1 MSASEYLA
9 WERTQS
15 ERHEYFHGEVFA
27 MAGGSPRHNAL
38 CAAIIGDLRAEL
50 RGGPCRVLTSDQR
63 IIARGGEHYVYPD
76 VSVVCGPVELAEGTH
91 DVLANPWAV
100 FEVLSRSTEPYDR
113 GDKWASDR
121 QIPSLS
127 HYLLVSQASPRIE
140 WFQRQSDGA
149 WRYEVVEPGGRIA
162 LSPEISLTIDTLY
175 DGILDLPTDSSGPL

>member
-15 ERHEYFHGEVFA
+15 ERHEYVHGEVFA

-38 CAAIIGDLRAEL
+38 AAAVIGDLRSEL
-50 RGGPCRVLTSDQR
+50 RGGPCRVLSSDQR
-63 IIARGGEHYVYPD
+63 IVARDGEHYVYPD
-76 VSVVCGPVELAEGTH
+76 VSVVCGPVELAKDTH
-91 DVLANPWAV
+91 DVLTNPWAV

-113 GDKWASDR
+113 GDKWASYR

-140 WFQRQSDGA
+140 WFRRQSDGA
-149 WRYEVVEPGGRIA
+149 WRYEVVELGGRIS
-162 LSPEISLTIDTLY
+162 LSGEISLTIDSIY
-175 DGILDLPTDSSGPL
+175 DGIFDLPTE